1 MNTLYKLEAPLE
13 KNTVKLKVNNKIQ
26 SMLVD
31 SGAQI
36 SCSTYKFVSKVLNT
50 NKPALQKSD
59 INNIVGV
66 GGELHRVIGSVIL
79 PITFGEISIYHK
91 FYVFTKLHYDAILGV
106 DFLNEHKA
114 NLNFQNKTLSLPS
127 IDVDVPMSS
136 TISHIGTGRSKYNV
150 TISPMSEVWLPI
162 KVSNTKQKEP
172 IIALLEPSKDLQSKT
187 PLIGSRC
194 LVTIHN
200 CHCMYRLLNP
210 HRVPVK
216 INTCVA
222 VARAQPITAYN
233 VHPYTDCTSTDQP
246 SVCSID
252 TSSQNKTDDEY
263 IAIAK
268 ELNLDLSN
276 SCFNEEE
283 KRELLILLG
292 KKRKAFAMNLSE
304 LGCTDVVKHHIDTG
318 DAPPKRHAHYRTTPE
333 KQKAIEKE
341 LNKLEQ
347 AGIIEPSVSNWTSP
361 LLILEKK
368 SQPGEYRIAI
378 DYKYINKVAKPMF
391 YPLPTLDT
399 VIDSLSQTHPKIFST
414 LDMASGYY
422 QIKLT
427 DESKEKS
434 AFSTHLGAFQ
444 FIRMSNGLKSA
455 PATYLS
461 CMNEVFRGLN
471 FKILQLYM
479 DDIITTSQ
487 DAKSHFENLRI
498 ILDRMIENGL
508 TLKPSK
514 CHFGA
519 KQVPFLGHILSEK
532 GISTDPK
539 KIEVIKS
546 YPAPKCQK
554 DLQIYLGMTNYYRK
568 FIKNYAMICKPLY
581 NLLKSD
587 VDFVWDDQC
596 TSAFEKLKS
605 HLQTAPILN
614 YPDFGKPFIVTC
626 DSSGHSIGYML
637 TQLDENNKERAIC
650 FGGRSLRPCETRWS
664 ISEKECLALIESIK
678 LWHCYLAN
686 QFFTVYTDHIALKYL
701 QNLKQGSGRLYRWS
715 LALQGYNF
723 EIKYKPGKA
732 NVCADALSRR
742 PYPPESH
749 SKAIDIE
756 ACHDLPV
763 GSLHIASN
771 DYYEIVIETEK
782 DSVSSEIAD
791 LASILPI
798 NAVDIDQDSNTDAN
812 PMDIQLSQNENMPE
826 LQRQCE
832 DLAPIIEYL
841 ETGTLPADKNKAKS
855 VVYSSDQYVI
865 LNDILYHI
873 YEPRRKGV
881 PKSQRYVRQLA
892 VPKSCRREILEN
904 YHTSVLGAHQ
914 GFDRTYNAIKMHF
927 WWNKMYADINTYI
940 STCDQCQKAKRPMHQ
955 KPAPLVPMPIVPIF
969 ERWHMDIL
977 GPLTP
982 SQPDKFKYVLLLV
995 DSFTRW
1001 SECFPLKTKEAKE
1014 VAHVLFTH
1022 IFTRYGAPNSLVSDK
1037 GQEFMAKIVKSLCEL
1052 FKVKR
1057 IYTTPYHPQT
1067 NAACERMNQTI
1078 GQALRAMGNTKQT
1091 NWPDILPGIM
1101 MAYRK
1106 TLHSSTGFSPF
1117 YMLFGREMRAP
1128 IDIGLAPREDAPKST
1143 REYIQG
1149 VIQNIKTAHEVAKI
1163 NIEQTQQQYKNQYD
1177 HKTKTPTYKEG
1188 QKVLK
1193 NSYKVQKGKSRKLTV
1208 KWIGPFFITRVCPNH
1223 TYLLTD
1229 CQTHKPLRARIHA
1242 NRLKPYNDPNDR
1254 PDYLYSH
1261 DRHPN
1266 TQQTKT
1272 QQRNA
1277 NQTSQTDVS
1286 TDNNTHTQ
1294 DSDLENTIMTPQTNA
1309 NDTWHPVQRVLKAS
1323 RYQGNVWY
1331 LVKFTDGK
1339 TQWTIQE
1346 NVSEPLKRDFHAK
1359 YTFSGHV
1366 RKQIKRHRPLLA
1378 RKCRKI

>member
-1 MNTLYKLEAPLE
+1 MNTLYKLEAPIE
-13 KNTVKLKVNNKIQ
+13 KNTVKLCVNNKSVQ
-26 SMLVD
+26 FLLD
-31 SGAQI
+31 SGAHI
-36 SCSTYKFVSKVLNT
+36 SVCSQKFLSKVQNT
-50 NKPALQKSD
+50 SKWSLQKSD
-59 INNIVGV
+59 IQNIIGV
-66 GGELHRVIGSVIL
+66 GGEVHKVLGTVIL
-79 PITFGEISIYHK
+79 PIQFGDITIYHK
-91 FYVFTKLHYDAILGV
+91 FYVFKQLHYEAILGI

-114 NLNFQNKTLSLPS
+114 NLNFSNQTLSLPS
-127 IDVDVPMSS
+127 IHVDVPLTS
-136 TISHIGTGRSKYNV
+136 TVPDIGTGRSKYKV
-150 TISPMSEVWLPI
+150 TISPKSEVWLPI
-162 KVSNTKQKEP
+162 TVSNTKQKEP
-172 IIALLEPSKDLQSKT
+172 IVALLEPSKDLHSHT

-194 LVTIHN
+194 LVTIH
-200 CHCMYRLLNP
+200 HGQCMYRLLNP
-210 HRVPVK
+210 HAVPVK
-216 INTCVA
+216 INTHVA
-222 VARAQPITAYN
+222 VARAQPLTAYN
-233 VHPYTDCTSTDQP
+233 AYPYTDPTSNDQP

-252 TSSQNKTDDEY
+252 ISSQSKTDDEY

-276 SCFNEEE
+276 SSFNEEE
-283 KRELLILLG
+283 KRQLLILLG

-304 LGCTDVVKHHIDTG
+304 LGCTDVVKHHIDTC
-318 DAPPKRHAHYRTTPE
+318 DAPPKRHAFYRTTPQ

-341 LNKLEQ
+341 IDKLEK

-378 DYKYINKVAKPMF
+378 DYKYINKVVKPMF

-414 LDMASGYY
+414 LDMSSGYY

-434 AFSTHLGAFQ
+434 AFSTHMGAFQ
-444 FIRMSNGLKSA
+444 FTRMPNGLRNA
-455 PATYLS
+455 PASYLLA
-461 CMNEVFRGLN
+461 MNEVFRGLN

-479 DDIITTSQ
+479 DDIVTASH
-487 DAKSHFENLRI
+487 DAKSHFKNLSV
-498 ILDRMIENGL
+498 ILDRLIANGL

-519 KQVPFLGHILSEK
+519 KEVSFLGHILSEK

-539 KIEVIKS
+539 KIEVISS

-554 DLQIYLGMTNYYRK
+554 DIQIFLGMSNYYRK
-568 FIKNYAMICKPLY
+568 FIKNYDMICKPLY

-596 TSAFEKLKS
+596 KTAFEKLKM
-605 HLQTAPILN
+605 HMQTAPILN
-614 YPDFGKPFIVTC
+614 YPDFSKAFIVTC

-664 ISEKECLALIESIK
+664 ISEKECLALVESVK

-701 QNLKQGSGRLYRWS
+701 QKLKQGNSRLYRWS

-742 PYPPESH
+742 EYPPESQK
-749 SKAIDIE
+749 KAIDIE

-771 DYYEIVIETEK
+771 DFCEIVIETEDK
-782 DSVSSEIAD
+782 EQDGSDSDI
-791 LASILPI
+791 ASILPI
-798 NAVDIDQDSNTDAN
+798 NAVDIDQTNTDN
-812 PMDIQLSQNENMPE
+812 SGDLPLSQNDKMPE

-841 ETGTLPADKNKAKS
+841 ETGTLPADNNKART
-855 VVYSSDQYVI
+855 VVHSSDQYVI
-865 LNDILYHI
+865 LDDILYHI
-873 YEPRRKGV
+873 YEPRRRGV

-892 VPKSCRREILEN
+892 VPKQCRKEILEN

-914 GFDRTYNAIKMHF
+914 GFDRTYNAIRMHF
-927 WWNKMYADINTYI
+927 WWKNMYADINTFV
-940 STCDQCQKAKRPMHQ
+940 STCDECQKAKRPMHQ
-955 KPAPLVPMPIVPIF
+955 RPAPLVPMPIVPTF

-982 SQPDKFKYVLLLV
+982 SQPDKYKYVLLLV

-1001 SECFPLKTKEAKE
+1001 CECFPLRTKEAKE

-1022 IFTRYGAPNSLVSDK
+1022 IFTRYGAPSSIVSDK
-1037 GQEFMAKIVKSLCEL
+1037 GQEFMGKIVKSLCEL
-1052 FKVKR
+1052 FRVKR

-1078 GQALRAMGNTKQT
+1078 GQALRTLGNTQQT

-1106 TLHSSTGFSPF
+1106 TLHNSTGYSPF

-1128 IDIGLAPREDAPKST
+1128 IDIGLAPREDVPKST

-1149 VIQNIKTAHEVAKI
+1149 VINNIKTAHEVAKI

-1177 HKTKTPTYKEG
+1177 HNTQTPTFKEG

-1193 NSYKVQKGKSRKLTV
+1193 NNYKVERGKSRKLTV
-1208 KWIGPFFITRVCPNH
+1208 KWLGPYFITRVHPNH
-1223 TYLLTD
+1223 TYTLTD
-1229 CQTHKPLRARIHA
+1229 CKTHKQSRARIHA
-1242 NRLKPYNDPNDR
+1242 NRLKPYHDPNDR
-1254 PDYLYSH
+1254 PDYLYRQNTVGNENETNSQQR
-1261 DRHPN
+1261 DCRQTDNDPASGNDASQNVNNNTN
-1266 TQQTKT
+1266 TQ
-1272 QQRNA
+1272 A
-1277 NQTSQTDVS
+1277 SQ
-1286 TDNNTHTQ
+1286 
-1294 DSDLENTIMTPQTNA
+1294 QTNA
-1309 NDTWHPVQRVLKAS
+1309 SDTWHPVQRLLKAS
-1323 RYQGNVWY
+1323 RYQGKVWY
-1331 LVKFTDGK
+1331 LVKFTDGT
-1339 TQWTIQE
+1339 TQWTVQE
-1346 NVSEPLKRDFHAK
+1346 HVSEPLKRDFHAR

-1366 RKQIKRHRPLLA
+1366 KKNVKRHRPILR
-1378 RKCRKI
+1378 RK